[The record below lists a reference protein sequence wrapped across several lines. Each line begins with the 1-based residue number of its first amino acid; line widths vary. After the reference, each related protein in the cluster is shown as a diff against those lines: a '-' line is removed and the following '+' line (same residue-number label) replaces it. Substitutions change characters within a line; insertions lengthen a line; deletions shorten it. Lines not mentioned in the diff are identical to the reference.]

1 MSTSERNLAGS
12 LIGLIVSL
20 LLVGVV
26 SSTLIRHAL
35 QAMPA
40 ALALVVVVRR
50 QTWASYAAL
59 PVFIFWLLII
69 LAIWLFLLGIT
80 RIVTG
85 HFTTAEVALTL
96 LIATSSICGIAA
108 SIRPRSTASLAGRVG
123 AFVLFA
129 VFQIG
134 GMWLSLQQ
142 PFVHR

>member
-1 MSTSERNLAGS
+1 MSTTERILAGS

-69 LAIWLFLLGIT
+69 LAIWLFLLGIA

-96 LIATSSICGIAA
+96 LIAASSVCGIAA
-108 SIRPRSTASLAGRVG
+108 SIRPRSTAGFAGRVV

-142 PFVHR
+142 PFAHR